1 MTVLLNADCTWG
13 QKAVLNLLIPD
24 AAHINHVSIRGS
36 ETQVALKR
44 VKLRIIGIWAR

>member
-1 MTVLLNADCTWG
+1 MLTALGTEGGV
-13 QKAVLNLLIPD
+13 NLLIPD

-44 VKLRIIGIWAR
+44 VKLRIIGIWAK